1 MRFYCGIDLG
11 SRSAQ
16 LCIIDETERVHVQRS
31 VPCELRVVL
40 GVLERFEPKPEIV
53 VESTF
58 NWYWLVD
65 GLASAGYSVKLA
77 HVLGLAMI
85 TAAKVKTDKRDAF
98 TLARL
103 LRVQAIP
110 EAHIYPRAERG
121 TRDVLRRRLSL
132 VRLRAEEYGSIR
144 RMLYRYGVLDH
155 SRRSTAL
162 LTEDKLASYF
172 DDAAVKLH
180 ARQEIERIRL
190 YSEQINELEAQLLS
204 VARERREFH
213 RLLQLPGVA
222 DILALTILYETGP
235 VARFASARHYS
246 SYCRVVPGIGQSS
259 GVIRGR
265 GRQSK
270 QGNPFLKLAF
280 NQAAVH
286 AVRHYPR
293 IRSYFDKQ
301 LQRRVGRAGKVVV
314 LNNVAHKLAVAT
326 FHMLR
331 DAVDYEEGLLFA
343 T

>member
-16 LCIIDETERVHVQRS
+16 LCVIDETERVHVQRN
-31 VPCELRVVL
+31 VRCQLGEVL
-40 GVLERFEPKPEIV
+40 GLLERFAPKPEVV

-65 GLASAGYSVKLA
+65 GLTDAGYSTKLA

-85 TAAKVKTDKRDAF
+85 TAAKVKTDKRDAL

-103 LRVQAIP
+103 LRVGAIP
-110 EAHIYPRAERG
+110 EAHVYPREHRA
-121 TRDVLRRRLSL
+121 TRDVLRRRLCL

-144 RMLYRYGVLDH
+144 RMLYRYGVIDH
-155 SRRSTAL
+155 SRRSTTL
-162 LTEDKLASYF
+162 LSEDELASFF
-172 DDAAVKLH
+172 DDDALKLH
-180 ARQEIERIRL
+180 ARQEIARVQL
-190 YSEQINELEAQLLS
+190 YTEQIDELEKQLLTL
-204 VARERREFH
+204 ARERDEFH

-235 VARFASARHYS
+235 IARFASARHYS

-259 GVIRGR
+259 GVIRRR

-280 NQAAVH
+280 NQAAMH

-293 IRSYFDKQ
+293 IRAYFERQ
-301 LQRRVGRAGKVVV
+301 LLKRVGRAGKVVV
-314 LNNVAHKLAVAT
+314 FNNVAHKLAVAT

-331 DAVDYEEGLLFA
+331 DAVDYEEDLLFA

>member
-1 MRFYCGIDLG
+1 MKLYGAIDLH
-11 SRSAQ
+11 SNNNVVVI
-16 LCIIDETERVHVQRS
+16 LDEQDK
-31 VPCELRVVL
+31 VVL
-40 GVLERFEPKPEIV
+40 EKRLPNDLQRVLLELAPYRESLESIA

-65 GLASAGYSVKLA
+65 GLAIAGYSVKLA

-204 VARERREFH
+204 VARERPEFH

-246 SYCRVVPGIGQSS
+246 SYCRVVPGIGQSGLAPIWWTPDERMS
-259 GVIRGR
+259 SRCSHGKEATEVHEGVQGR
-265 GRQSK
+265 GGQTGEGERQDS
-270 QGNPFLKLAF
+270 
-280 NQAAVH
+280 
-286 AVRHYPR
+286 VR
-293 IRSYFDKQ
+293 
-301 LQRRVGRAGKVVV
+301 G
-314 LNNVAHKLAVAT
+314 
-326 FHMLR
+326 
-331 DAVDYEEGLLFA
+331 
-343 T
+343 